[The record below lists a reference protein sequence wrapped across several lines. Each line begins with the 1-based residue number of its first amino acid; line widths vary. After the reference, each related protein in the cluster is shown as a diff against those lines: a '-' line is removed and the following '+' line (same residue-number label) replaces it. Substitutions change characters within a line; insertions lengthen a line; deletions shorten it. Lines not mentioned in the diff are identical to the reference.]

1 MQIKSL
7 LNVRTDMD
15 VTYIELEL
23 PVYMTNRCNKIF
35 NKRTTRARGPKK
47 DILSHYL
54 WASAK
59 FWFPF
64 YANKFF
70 FLLQILRIRCFFQ
83 WVYKIKLQW
92 QSSFASCELLQSK
105 HFSPFFLNWLKY
117 SSLGYLLD
125 EMMRKIIFHSIS
137 INHFHY
143 FGNVVFLSD
152 SIILCINSR
161 AQFLL

>member
-35 NKRTTRARGPKK
+35 KKRTTRARSPKK

-64 YANKFF
+64 YANNFF
-70 FLLQILRIRCFFQ
+70 SPSDIRCLFQ
-83 WVYKIKLQW
+83 GVYKIKLQW
-92 QSSFASCELLQSK
+92 QSSFTSCELLQSK